1 MKIITL
7 VSLFCIATSANA
19 GCGQLCTNEFWETAT
34 PEAIAERVSLGDDP
48 NAASETYGYTPLHF
62 VTWNVSE
69 YGHLLPALIDAGADV
84 NVPTRNWHVPYGV
97 KFEKKETRK
106 LKYAI
111 HEVFRGV
118 PVGNEFI
125 ATFDVDILK
134 ILVEAGAKTDFI
146 DPDGKGLVHLAVG
159 STKPELLHY
168 VMSLPNTDIHTP
180 SAYGRLPIEY
190 AISGDPQRT
199 LDMLKAVVSYGGDLT
214 LKPQNKQF
222 TLLHVVASEVHDG
235 DAYPELLQYLLQA
248 GLDINALDEDGRTPL
263 HVLRSRFGSW
273 PRTDTIKY
281 YLDIGADPCIA
292 DNNGVLP
299 VYANGMPYK
308 FDLEMQKDDPDYQRL
323 VAASESCEVG
333 FWQSVLNLFD

>member
-7 VSLFCIATSANA
+7 VSLFFIATSANA

-34 PEAIAERVSLGDDP
+34 PEAIAERVRLGDDP
-48 NAASETYGYTPLHF
+48 NAASQKDGYTPLF
-62 VTWNVSE
+62 LVTWNVPE
-69 YGHLLPALIDAGADV
+69 YGHLLPALINAGADV
-84 NVPTRNWHVPYGV
+84 NVPTRYGYGPQGVP
-97 KFEKKETRK
+97 FEKMELRPA
-106 LKYAI
+106 YAI

-134 ILVEAGAKTDFI
+134 ILVEAGANTDFI
-146 DPDGKGLVHLAVG
+146 DPDGKGLVHLAVD

-180 SAYGRLPIEY
+180 SVYGRLPIEY

-214 LKPQNKQF
+214 VKSQYKQF
-222 TLLHVVASEVHDG
+222 TLLHSVAFGVHDG

-263 HVLRSRFGSW
+263 HVLRSRFGGW

-292 DNNGVLP
+292 DNYGVLP